1 MAFIVRW
8 IEGKGRY
15 IALARLISR
24 GKGRDGSQKSNRYFQ
39 EGSDILF
46 WPTREWSSF
55 LSGLVYSII
64 M

>member
-15 IALARLISR
+15 IALAGLISR

-39 EGSDILF
+39 EG
-46 WPTREWSSF
+46 TRTIHLKTFISQ
-55 LSGLVYSII
+55 LI
-64 M
+64 